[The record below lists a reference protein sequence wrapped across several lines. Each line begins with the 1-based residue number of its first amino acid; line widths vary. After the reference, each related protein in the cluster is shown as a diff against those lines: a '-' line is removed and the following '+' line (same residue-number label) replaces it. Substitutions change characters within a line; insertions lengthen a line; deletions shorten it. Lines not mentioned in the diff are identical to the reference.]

1 MREWLAFKF
10 IMHIIVLSIERIYS
24 LDYIKSRMNNTV
36 YVIQDVPGTREGR
49 PKINIIGASQFGTLK
64 VLLPEN
70 AQIILSAG
78 PLIFK
83 LRQLLQ
89 NYTPN
94 DYLLLTG
101 DPAIIGVACSVA
113 SDITNGKYNLL
124 KWDKQERR
132 YYPVEIDLF
141 KKINSET

>member
-49 PKINIIGASQFGTLK
+49 PKINIIGASQFGTLR

-101 DPAIIGVACSVA
+101 DPAIIGVACSIA

>member
-24 LDYIKSRMNNTV
+24 LGYIKSRMNNTV

-49 PKINIIGASQFGTLK
+49 PKINIIGASQFGILK

-101 DPAIIGVACSVA
+101 DPAIIGVACSIA

>member
-1 MREWLAFKF
+1 MEYN
-10 IMHIIVLSIERIYS
+10 E
-24 LDYIKSRMNNTV
+24 IKSDHTPVV

-49 PKINIIGASQFGTLK
+49 PKINIIGASEFGRLK

-78 PLIFK
+78 PLVFK
-83 LRQLLQ
+83 LKKLLT
-89 NYTPN
+89 NYRSK

-101 DPAIIGVACSVA
+101 DPAIIGVACSIV
-113 SDITNGKYNLL
+113 SDITTGKYNLL

-132 YYPVEIDLF
+132 YYPIEIDLYQ
-141 KKINSET
+141 KETSSP

>member
-1 MREWLAFKF
+1 MYTL
-10 IMHIIVLSIERIYS
+10 
-24 LDYIKSRMNNTV
+24 SRMEKNKV

-49 PKINIIGASQFGTLK
+49 PKINIIGASQYGSLK

-78 PLIFK
+78 PVVFK
-83 LRQLLQ
+83 LRQLLKD
-89 NYTPN
+89 YTSE

-101 DPAIIGVACSVA
+101 DPAIIGVACSVV
-113 SDITNGKYNLL
+113 SDITNGKYKLL

-132 YYPVEIDLF
+132 YYPIEIDLYQ
-141 KKINSET
+141 KSESST

>member
-1 MREWLAFKF
+1 ME
-10 IMHIIVLSIERIYS
+10 YS
-24 LDYIKSRMNNTV
+24 EIKSDHTPVV

-49 PKINIIGASQFGTLK
+49 PKINIIGASEFGRLK

-78 PLIFK
+78 PLVFK
-83 LRQLLQ
+83 LKKLLT
-89 NYTPN
+89 NYKSK

-101 DPAIIGVACSVA
+101 DPAIIGVACSIV
-113 SDITNGKYNLL
+113 SDITTGKYRLL

-132 YYPVEIDLF
+132 YYPIEIDLYQ
-141 KKINSET
+141 KETSSP

>member
-1 MREWLAFKF
+1 MFAKNLANG
-10 IMHIIVLSIERIYS
+10 
-24 LDYIKSRMNNTV
+24 NNKPKV

-49 PKINIIGASQFGTLK
+49 PKINIIGASEFGELK

-78 PLIFK
+78 PLVFK
-83 LRQLLQ
+83 LKKLLS
-89 NYTPN
+89 NYTSK

-101 DPAIIGVACSVA
+101 DPAIIGVACSIV
-113 SDITNGKYNLL
+113 SDITTGKYKLL

-132 YYPVEIDLF
+132 YYPIEIDLYQ
-141 KKINSET
+141 KETTSP

>member
-1 MREWLAFKF
+1 MFVRN
-10 IMHIIVLSIERIYS
+10 ITTQ
-24 LDYIKSRMNNTV
+24 NNKPKV

-49 PKINIIGASQFGTLK
+49 PKINIIGASEFGELK

-78 PLIFK
+78 PLVFK

-89 NYTPN
+89 NYTPQ

-101 DPAIIGVACSVA
+101 DPAIIGVACSIA

>member
-1 MREWLAFKF
+1 
-10 IMHIIVLSIERIYS
+10 
-24 LDYIKSRMNNTV
+24 MNNTV

-101 DPAIIGVACSVA
+101 DPAIIGVACSIA

-141 KKINSET
+141 KKINSETWQGDFKGLY

>member
-1 MREWLAFKF
+1 ME
-10 IMHIIVLSIERIYS
+10 YS
-24 LDYIKSRMNNTV
+24 EIKSDHTPVV

-49 PKINIIGASQFGTLK
+49 PKINIIGASEFGRLK

-78 PLIFK
+78 PLVFK
-83 LRQLLQ
+83 LKKLLT
-89 NYTPN
+89 NYRSK

-101 DPAIIGVACSVA
+101 DPAIIGVACSIV
-113 SDITNGKYNLL
+113 SDITTGKYNLL

-132 YYPVEIDLF
+132 YYPIEIDLYQ
-141 KKINSET
+141 KETS